1 LYTIPIM
8 HDFRNRPDHADL
20 ARLDAEALH
29 IRIFAAKYVEL
40 RARSWNSANVQDPFW
55 RLYMNNRAGA
65 TLELAD
71 GAYPL
76 DAEQLYLVP
85 AGVRF
90 SCGNA
95 AAIGHFYVHFDVI
108 GVPRVALRELFGGP
122 LHMPDRPALA
132 ADARGLAGVLAER
145 PVVGLIEQLR
155 VKALLYGVLA
165 AYLASRPAG
174 AMERYWVLAAAH
186 APVRAALREIEEH
199 LPEPLTNR
207 RLAQLCHMS
216 EDYFIR
222 RFRAC
227 VGQSPAR
234 YIQEQ
239 RVLQAAQSL
248 LFTADSIETIAAATG
263 FANRFYFSRVFASQ
277 MGVSPAAY
285 RKAVRV

>member
-1 LYTIPIM
+1 M
-8 HDFRNRPDHADL
+8 HDRAAI
-20 ARLDAEALH
+20 ARLDAEDLH
-29 IRIFAAKYVEL
+29 IRVFAAKYVEL
-40 RARSWNSANVQDPFW
+40 PARSWNSANVQDPFW

-65 TLELAD
+65 ALELAD
-71 GAYPL
+71 GGYPL

-95 AAIGHFYVHFDVI
+95 ATIGHFYVHFDVI
-108 GVPRVALRELFGGP
+108 GVPRVALRELFDGP
-122 LHMPDRPALA
+122 LRVPDRPALA
-132 ADARGLAGVLAER
+132 AEARELARALATR
-145 PVVGLIEQLR
+145 PVVGLIEQLQ

-165 AYLASRPAG
+165 AYLASQPAD
-174 AMERYWVLAAAH
+174 AIERYWVLAAAH

-199 LPEPLTNR
+199 LAEPLSNR

-239 RVLQAAQSL
+239 RVLRAAQSL
-248 LFTADSIETIAAATG
+248 LFTADSMETIAAATG
-263 FANRFYFSRVFASQ
+263 FANRFYFSRVFTQQ

>member
-1 LYTIPIM
+1 MQNPAAI
-8 HDFRNRPDHADL
+8 
-20 ARLDAEALH
+20 ARLDAEDLH
-29 IRIFAAKYVEL
+29 IRVFAAKYVEL

-55 RLYMNNRAGA
+55 RLYMNNQAGA
-65 TLELAD
+65 ALELAD
-71 GAYPL
+71 GSYPL

-95 AAIGHFYVHFDVI
+95 APIGHFYVHFDVV
-108 GVPRVALRELFGGP
+108 GVPRVALRELFGRP
-122 LHMPDRPALA
+122 LRVPDRPALV
-132 ADARGLAGVLAER
+132 ADARGLARALAER
-145 PVVGLIEQLR
+145 PEVGLIEQFQ

-165 AYLASRPAG
+165 AYLASQPAD

-199 LPEPLTNR
+199 LSEPLSNR

-239 RVLQAAQSL
+239 RVLRAAQSL
-248 LFTADSIETIAAATG
+248 LFTTDSMETIAAASG
-263 FANRFYFSRVFASQ
+263 FANRFYFSRVFSHQ

>member
-1 LYTIPIM
+1 M
-8 HDFRNRPDHADL
+8 QEQAAG
-20 ARLDAEALH
+20 ARLDAEDLH

-40 RARSWNSANVQDPFW
+40 PARSWNSANVQDPFW

-65 TLELAD
+65 ALELAD
-71 GAYPL
+71 GAYAL
-76 DAEQLYLVP
+76 EAGQLYLVP

-90 SCGNA
+90 SCDNVA
-95 AAIGHFYVHFDVI
+95 TVGHFYVHFDLI
-108 GVPRVALRELFGGP
+108 GVPRGVLRALFGGP
-122 LHMPDRPALA
+122 LRVPDRAALA
-132 ADARGLAGVLAER
+132 DDARALAQVLGAQHMA
-145 PVVGLIEQLR
+145 GMIAQFR
-155 VKALLYGVLA
+155 VKALLYGALA
-165 AYLASRPAG
+165 AYLDSLPSDAI
-174 AMERYWVLAAAH
+174 ERYWRLAAAH

-199 LPEPLTNR
+199 LPEPLTNQ
-207 RLAQLCHMS
+207 RLARLCHMS
-216 EDYFIR
+216 EDHFIR
-222 RFRAC
+222 RFREC

-263 FANRFYFSRVFASQ
+263 FANRFYFSRVFMRY

>member
-1 LYTIPIM
+1 LYPIPIITSIEQM
-8 HDFRNRPDHADL
+8 QEPVAITRLEAEDL
-20 ARLDAEALH
+20 R
-29 IRIFAAKYVEL
+29 IRVFVAKYVEL
-40 RARSWNSANVQDPFW
+40 SAHSWNSANVQDPFW

-65 TLELAD
+65 ALELAE

-76 DAEQLYLVP
+76 EAEQLYLVP

-95 AAIGHFYVHFDVI
+95 AAVGHFYVHFDVI

-122 LHMPDRPALA
+122 LRVPDGRALA
-132 ADARGLAGVLAER
+132 TDARGLASALAER
-145 PVVGLIEQLR
+145 PLVGLIEQLQI
-155 VKALLYGVLA
+155 KALLYGVLA
-165 AYLASRPAG
+165 AYLASQPAE

-186 APVRAALREIEEH
+186 APVRMALREIEEH
-199 LPEPLTNR
+199 LPEPLSNR

-248 LFTADSIETIAAATG
+248 LFSADSIEAIAAATG